1 MMGSSMLNTLQKM
14 LMLEISNDFNM
25 SNVLIIFTHICL
37 SIYLQINY
45 THRHTKHKKFII
57 TPYLTGN
64 YLSIINNIKKTEI
77 NKKQHLS
84 IPNKLCKTLLLM
96 IANIHSK
103 VLHPQVWL
111 STFLVLSRLR

>member
-64 YLSIINNIKKTEI
+64 YLSIINTIKNTET
-77 NKKQHLS
+77 NKK
-84 IPNKLCKTLLLM
+84 
-96 IANIHSK
+96 
-103 VLHPQVWL
+103 
-111 STFLVLSRLR
+111 